1 MKNFL
6 SYSLLFISAFSLFSC
21 AKHYY
26 DEPGP
31 NFHFYYWNAKS
42 IPLTVPSS
50 TLEQTFQL
58 KDRDDYPAGIAGI
71 LEITAMELDSVAVV
85 YNTVP
90 QPELGEN
97 ALSAIVSDTV
107 RGRWFTVITE
117 ENKQLRVILD
127 ENRVWDENDPPNEKQ
142 KMRTLS
148 IAVRVT
154 GNPQFAG
161 EGQSTCE
168 RLVLYQLP
176 AKKE

>member
-1 MKNFL
+1 MKNLL
-6 SYSLLFISAFSLFSC
+6 SYSLLVISVFSLFSC

-31 NFHFYYWNAKS
+31 NFHFYYWDAKS
-42 IPLTVPSS
+42 IPLTGPSS
-50 TLEQTFQL
+50 ALEQTFQL
-58 KDRDDYPAGIAGI
+58 KDREDYSAGIAEI
-71 LEITAMELDSVAVV
+71 LEITAMELDSVTVV
-85 YNTVP
+85 YNTVS

-97 ALSAIVSDTV
+97 ALSAIISDTV
-107 RGRWFTVITE
+107 KGKWFTVITE
-117 ENKQLRVILD
+117 EKKQLKVILD
-127 ENRVWDENDPPNEKQ
+127 ENNPLNEKQ

-168 RLVLYQLP
+168 RLVIYQLP

>member
-1 MKNFL
+1 
-6 SYSLLFISAFSLFSC
+6 
-21 AKHYY
+21 
-26 DEPGP
+26 
-31 NFHFYYWNAKS
+31 
-42 IPLTVPSS
+42 
-50 TLEQTFQL
+50 
-58 KDRDDYPAGIAGI
+58 
-71 LEITAMELDSVAVV
+71 MELDSVAVV

>member
-1 MKNFL
+1 MKNLL
-6 SYSLLFISAFSLFSC
+6 SYSLLVISAFSLFSC

-31 NFHFYYWNAKS
+31 NFHFYYWDAKS

-50 TLEQTFQL
+50 ALEQTFQL
-58 KDRDDYPAGIAGI
+58 KDREDYSAGIAGI
-71 LEITAMELDSVAVV
+71 LEITVMELDSVTVV
-85 YNTVP
+85 YNTVS

-97 ALSAIVSDTV
+97 ALSAIISDTV
-107 RGRWFTVITE
+107 KGKWFTVITE
-117 ENKQLRVILD
+117 EKKQLKVILD
-127 ENRVWDENDPPNEKQ
+127 ENNPLNEKQ

-168 RLVLYQLP
+168 RLVIYQLP

>member
-1 MKNFL
+1 MKNLL
-6 SYSLLFISAFSLFSC
+6 SYSLLVISVFSLFSC

-31 NFHFYYWNAKS
+31 NFHFYYWDAKS

-50 TLEQTFQL
+50 ALEQTFQL
-58 KDRDDYPAGIAGI
+58 KDREDYSAGIAEI
-71 LEITAMELDSVAVV
+71 LEITAMELDSVTVV
-85 YNTVP
+85 YNTVS

-97 ALSAIVSDTV
+97 ALSAIISDTV
-107 RGRWFTVITE
+107 KGKWFTVITE
-117 ENKQLRVILD
+117 EKKQLKVILD
-127 ENRVWDENDPPNEKQ
+127 ENNPLNEKQ

-168 RLVLYQLP
+168 RLVIYQLP